1 MEREKTMENKLKKL
15 FDYQRFEKNEKLEKL
30 IQETENGYA
39 AELSDED
46 LSFVNAA
53 GEPMCS
59 TAIGIGKST
68 IDADGNGSHGAGAG
82 GGR

>member
-30 IQETENGYA
+30 IQETENAYV
-39 AELSDED
+39 AELSDD
-46 LSFVNAA
+46 ALSFVNAA

-59 TAIGIGKST
+59 KAIGIGKST
-68 IDADGNGSHGAGAG
+68 TDAEGNGSHGAGVSG
-82 GGR
+82 G